1 MDCSLPGSSIHGIFR
16 ARVLEWD
23 AIAFSIPDYFK
34 TSSKIPYEVK
44 NGICVLRRVLLFV
57 TSWTVAHQ
65 APLSMGFSRQEYCGG
80 LPFPSPGDLPD
91 LGIEPVSPAL
101 ARGFYTTAPPGK
113 MAYSPLT
120 NLIIC
125 FHLQTSLYGVH
136 LLIHGVS
143 ISDRQV
149 PIIQGPLPMGLK
161 LKNLR
166 TNEIY

>member
-91 LGIEPVSPAL
+91 LGIEPWPAAL
-101 ARGFYTTAPPGK
+101 QADSLHSAPLGLGVKCLGSHKRCWADAGLGAPVF
-113 MAYSPLT
+113 AQ
-120 NLIIC
+120 I
-125 FHLQTSLYGVH
+125 SLDVESR
-136 LLIHGVS
+136 LL
-143 ISDRQV
+143 
-149 PIIQGPLPMGLK
+149 
-161 LKNLR
+161 
-166 TNEIY
+166 